1 MKQIALEDISPKN
14 WEHPADRAALSAL
27 KKMKGFDELVKK
39 VIGLTTEKSLRLIHL
54 ASSVKV
60 TNTQFARIDYA
71 LNMACA
77 VFNCSTKPDV
87 FIAQSPF
94 LNAATLGADNPFIV
108 IQSDTIL
115 HLSDEEL
122 LCVLGH
128 ELGHI
133 LSGHVLYKTL
143 LWLLLNVSF
152 RLIKIPFSNLV
163 LIPII
168 IALKEWDRKSELTAD
183 RAGLLASQKENPN
196 YTLLMKLS
204 GGPSIGDM
212 NVNDFFLQAAQYEN
226 NTDALDNVYKLLNV
240 LMNTHPFGVV
250 RLQELKTWAASGQYK
265 KILDGNYVR
274 NGTEGA
280 DSTTQDFYE
289 AKDYYKEKVVGG
301 RSKLDDVIDTLGDGA
316 DKVFD
321 KIGEV
326 FKDLFG

>member
-1 MKQIALEDISPKN
+1 MKQIVLQDISPRN

-39 VIGLTTEKSLRLIHL
+39 VIGFTTEKSLRLIHL

-60 TNTQFARIDYA
+60 TNTQFARINHA
-71 LNMACA
+71 LNKACA
-77 VFNCSTKPDV
+77 VFDCPTKPDV

-108 IQSDTIL
+108 IQSNTVL

-122 LCVLGH
+122 LCVVGH

-143 LWLLLNVSF
+143 LWLLVNVSF

-168 IALKEWDRKSELTAD
+168 LALKEWDRKSELTAD
-183 RAGLLASQKENPN
+183 RVGLLASQNENPN

-212 NVNDFFLQAAQYEN
+212 NVNDFFLQAEQYQN
-226 NTDALDNVYKLLNV
+226 NTDTLDNVYKLLNV

-265 KILDGNYVR
+265 KILDGNYAR
-274 NGTEGA
+274 KGA
-280 DSTTQDFYE
+280 EEEDSTIHDFHE
-289 AKDYYKEKVVGG
+289 ARDYYKEKVSDGK
-301 RSKLDDVIDTLGDGA
+301 SKFDDVIDTLGDGA

>member
-1 MKQIALEDISPKN
+1 MKQIVLQDISPRN

-39 VIGLTTEKSLRLIHL
+39 VIGFTTEKSLRLIHL

-60 TNTQFARIDYA
+60 TNTQFARINHV
-71 LNMACA
+71 LNKACA
-77 VFNCSTKPDV
+77 VFDCPTKPDV

-108 IQSDTIL
+108 IQSNTVL

-122 LCVLGH
+122 LCVVGH

-143 LWLLLNVSF
+143 LWLLVNVSF

-168 IALKEWDRKSELTAD
+168 LALKEWDRKSELTAD
-183 RAGLLASQKENPN
+183 RVGLLASQNENPN
-196 YTLLMKLS
+196 YSLLMKLS

-212 NVNDFFLQAAQYEN
+212 NVNDFFLQAEQYQN
-226 NTDALDNVYKLLNV
+226 NTDTLDNVYKLLNV

-265 KILDGNYVR
+265 KILDGNYAR
-274 NGTEGA
+274 KGA
-280 DSTTQDFYE
+280 EEEDSTIHDFHE
-289 AKDYYKEKVVGG
+289 ARDYYKEKVSDGK
-301 RSKLDDVIDTLGDGA
+301 SKFDDVIDTLGDGA

>member
-1 MKQIALEDISPKN
+1 MRQIVLENISPRN

-27 KKMKGFDELVKK
+27 KKIKGFDELVRK
-39 VIGLTTEKSLRLIHL
+39 VIGITTEKSLRLIHL

-60 TNTQFARIDYA
+60 TNTQFARINYA

-77 VFNCSTKPDV
+77 VFECSKKPDV

-108 IQSDTIL
+108 IQSDTVL

-122 LCVLGH
+122 LCVIGH

-143 LWLLLNVSF
+143 LWLMVNVSF

-168 IALKEWDRKSELTAD
+168 FALKEWDRKSELTAD
-183 RAGLLASQKENPN
+183 RAGLLASQHENPN

-212 NVNDFFLQAAQYEN
+212 NVNDFFLQAAHYEN

-240 LMNTHPFGVV
+240 LMNSHPFGVV
-250 RLQELKTWAASGQYK
+250 RLKELKTWAASGQYK

-274 NGTEGA
+274 KGFEQEESATE
-280 DSTTQDFYE
+280 DFYE
-289 AKDYYKEKVVGG
+289 ARDYYKEEVAEGK
-301 RSKLDDVIDTLGDGA
+301 SKFDNVIDMLGDGA
-316 DKVFD
+316 DKLFD
-321 KIGEV
+321 KIGET
-326 FKDLFG
+326 FKDLFD